1 MDKIIGH
8 IQSTSTIKSNINK
21 KTNVLKSTINYP
33 GAGDSAYQVAVNN
46 GFIGTEE
53 EWLAS
58 LKGDRGETGKQ
69 GEKGDNPIRGTDYW
83 TEEDKEEVKGFVDN
97 SVADLE
103 TVLQN
108 ILTAIQ
114 EGGTTSNTISEIEQ
128 LIVSY
133 FENKTVGEV
142 EE

>member
-1 MDKIIGH
+1 MPSI
-8 IQSTSTIKSNINK
+8 NIR
-21 KTNVLKSTINYP
+21 
-33 GAGDSAYQVAVNN
+33 DVNN
-46 GFIGTEE
+46 GGFIE
-53 EWLAS
+53 LPVV
-58 LKGDRGETGKQ
+58 KGDSPV
-69 GEKGDNPIRGTDYW
+69 KGIDYW
-83 TEEDKEEVKGFVDN
+83 TEEDKEEIKEFVDN

-108 ILTAIQ
+108 ILKAIQ
-114 EGGTTSNTISEIEQ
+114 NGGTTSTTIAEIEQ